1 MKPKKHN
8 SKTRKSS
15 ETSRPNPST
24 SKRSQRSH
32 KPRKHQEPQ
41 ERCKSKRK
49 RQVNMNNDAVDIYSS
64 IFFFLRDEIGI
75 IFA

>member
-8 SKTRKSS
+8 PKTRKSS

-41 ERCKSKRK
+41 ERRGKSKRK
-49 RQVNMNNDAVDIYSS
+49 RQVMNNDAVDIYSS
-64 IFFFLRDEIGI
+64 IFFFLGMK
-75 IFA
+75 